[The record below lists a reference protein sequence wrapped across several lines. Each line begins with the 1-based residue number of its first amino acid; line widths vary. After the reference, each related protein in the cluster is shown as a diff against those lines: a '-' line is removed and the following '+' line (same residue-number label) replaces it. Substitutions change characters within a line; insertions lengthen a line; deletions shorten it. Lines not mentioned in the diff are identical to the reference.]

1 MVHSVSGW
9 TRGIKLKLWD
19 PLRTRVVP
27 ERLTGVFTARRYTNQ
42 RLPYLYLTVDAA
54 QEEGDRGILGKGMYM
69 WLIGTAGFR
78 SCRYSWR
85 NTKAPAQLFSL
96 PRDWWREKW
105 SAAYAALG
113 AIRYISQAS
122 HYRNCFTF
130 CIGATLQQSYSKKQ
144 RVSLRHWLPGRYNFI
159 SV

>member
-1 MVHSVSGW
+1 MNAGYQAKTVRSLENACRTWAPYRCVHGETLYKS
-9 TRGIKLKLWD
+9 T
-19 PLRTRVVP
+19 
-27 ERLTGVFTARRYTNQ
+27 FTLP
-42 RLPYLYLTVDAA
+42 LPYSGRRT
-54 QEEGDRGILGKGMYM
+54 GRGWPRNTWKRDVHVANWDGGLQI
-69 WLIGTAGFR
+69 
-78 SCRYSWR
+78 RYSWR